1 MLARLLSHRW
11 PCRLWRSAIAVPI
24 LVICL
29 PAICLSQQFL
39 NISSPQAATAG
50 HDSADNTWETSS
62 SSLDPGTL
70 SDIENDGQQFPT
82 APSAAQ
88 ASPLQ
93 PKTPAQGQVTTYP
106 TPSEQQGILLCP
118 GGFPTDLTMTDC
130 AFTQH
135 QRFQQW
141 ITTSFTDQ
149 AILGAFI
156 YGLGSEILR
165 TPNEWPRTW
174 LGLGD
179 RVGVRYTQAAAR
191 GTAEYLMG
199 SLLQDDP
206 RHLSYKD
213 DPHTP
218 YGTKVVS
225 CENGELTTRTY
236 AVGPP
241 AVGRRIGHAFLDSVT
256 VLKSSSCGNG
266 KRMPAYTRLV
276 GIAAGV
282 YGGYG
287 WNPGPENS
295 IGNVSERAVLSYA
308 STLVGSFYTEFS
320 PELMTALTKLITS
333 HKKAP

>member
-1 MLARLLSHRW
+1 M
-11 PCRLWRSAIAVPI
+11 
-24 LVICL
+24 
-29 PAICLSQQFL
+29 
-39 NISSPQAATAG
+39 
-50 HDSADNTWETSS
+50 
-62 SSLDPGTL
+62 
-70 SDIENDGQQFPT
+70 
-82 APSAAQ
+82 
-88 ASPLQ
+88 
-93 PKTPAQGQVTTYP
+93 QGQVTVYP
-106 TPSEQQGILLCP
+106 TPSEQQGVLLCP

-130 AFTQH
+130 AFTH
-135 QRFQQW
+135 KQRFQQW

-149 AILGAFI
+149 AMLGAFI
-156 YGLGSEILR
+156 YGTGAEILR
-165 TPNEWPRTW
+165 TPGEWPRTW

-179 RVGVRYTQAAAR
+179 RVGVRYTQGAAR

-225 CENGELTTRTY
+225 CENGQITTKTY
-236 AVGPP
+236 TVGPP
-241 AVGRRIGHAFLDSVT
+241 AVGTRIAHAFLDSVT

-266 KRMPAYTRLV
+266 KRMPALTRLV

-282 YGGYG
+282 YAGYG
-287 WNPGPENS
+287 WNPGPENT
-295 IGNVSERAVLSYA
+295 IGNASERAVLSYT

-320 PELMTALTKLITS
+320 PELLTGLTKLITS